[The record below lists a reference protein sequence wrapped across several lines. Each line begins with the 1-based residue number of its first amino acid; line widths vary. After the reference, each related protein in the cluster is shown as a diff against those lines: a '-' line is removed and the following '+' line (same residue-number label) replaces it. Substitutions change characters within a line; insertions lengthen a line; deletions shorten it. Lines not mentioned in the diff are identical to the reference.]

1 MVVSL
6 STLTALLG
14 LAALQGALVALPR
27 GDALRR
33 LGRLRSPAWAA
44 LLPALIAVGTLG
56 LGMVRS
62 AGGDLM
68 VLAALATP
76 LLATVAA
83 LAVVRRPL
91 AWAACLALAAV
102 GAGLLYRGWV
112 GQLSASALTA
122 LGCLTVGAALVRVV
136 PARWA
141 LAGVACMCALDAVLL
156 PTGLGQASTHAMT
169 AANAHFHGP
178 RFDRASLGP
187 ITTDYPDLLLA
198 AVIGAFLAGKPY
210 QRRAAALVLC
220 LVFSY
225 GLLLKVIDP
234 LPATL
239 PLALAFLLARFGP
252 RPALRRHPPFSG
264 IPRRQPTPSGPPVR
278 TRAWA

>member
-1 MVVSL
+1 MSL

-27 GDALRR
+27 RDALRR

-44 LLPALIAVGTLG
+44 LMPALIAAGTLG
-56 LGMVRS
+56 LGLVRS

-68 VLAALATP
+68 VFAALATP
-76 LLATVAA
+76 LLAAVAA

-91 AWAACLALAAV
+91 AWAACLALAAAV

-156 PTGLGQASTHAMT
+156 PTGLGQASTHAMA
-169 AANAHFHGP
+169 AANIHFHGP
-178 RFDRASLGP
+178 QFDRASLGP

-198 AVIGAFLAGKPY
+198 AVIGAFLAGQPY

-239 PLALAFLLARFGP
+239 PLALAFLLARFCP
-252 RPALRRHPPFSG
+252 RPALRRHPPVSD
-264 IPRRQPTPSGPPVR
+264 IPRRQATPSGPPVR
-278 TRAWA
+278 TRALA